1 MLCPDQSG
9 GQHRLCEPL
18 LGSEPVLL
26 SRRWRVL
33 VVTVL
38 GSRLELDEWWVLSSP
53 GLLLWACGRLDP
65 MTSVRPPS
73 GFSCSRNGVP
83 QPGVTLG
90 AGCFLQ

>member
-18 LGSEPVLL
+18 RACFAVSKVG
-26 SRRWRVL
+26 VL
-33 VVTVL
+33 VVIVL
-38 GSRLELDEWWVLSSP
+38 GLHLELDEWWVLSSP

-65 MTSVRPPS
+65 VTSVRPPS
-73 GFSCSRNGVP
+73 GFSCSGNGAP

-90 AGCFLQ
+90 ASCFLQ